1 MNPFRH
7 ILVPHDFS
15 DAATDAL
22 RVASDLVPADGRI
35 VVLHVILPFAPAVYA
50 PLAGVGALITPG
62 DLVDDTKREL
72 DRTVAKALGAAQAA
86 RVETRVV
93 VGDPHLRIVEAA
105 RGMDA
110 IVMATAGRTG
120 LRHLVI
126 GSVAEKVVRHSPIP
140 VLTLRAGRTRAATRP
155 ARAA

>member
-1 MNPFRH
+1 MNPFRR

-22 RVASDLVPADGRI
+22 RVAADLVPPEGRI
-35 VVLHVILPFAPAVYA
+35 VVLHVVMPFAPVVYE
-50 PLAGVGALITPG
+50 PFAGVGALITPG
-62 DLVDDTKREL
+62 AVVRDTKSEL
-72 DRTVAKALGAAQAA
+72 DRTIVKALRGRRAAH
-86 RVETRVV
+86 VESRVV
-93 VGDPHLRIVEAA
+93 VGDPHLRIVAAA

-140 VLTLRAGRTRAATRP
+140 VLTLRVGRTRPAARP